1 MDPTGYYGSSGPSDK
16 SRGVALALAIVL
28 GVFGAH
34 RFYTGKI
41 GTGLLQLL
49 TLGGLGIW
57 YLYDVILIGA
67 GQFRDA
73 DGRRVRLWDPEAPDA
88 LRAGVPEEL
97 LDELHALRADVEE
110 LNERM
115 DFTERLLAQNRPET
129 LGPGGGGGGGKGG
142 GHASEFRSPR

>member
-1 MDPTGYYGSSGPSDK
+1 VDPTGPYGTYGSSGSSGPSDK

-41 GTGLLQLL
+41 GTALLQLV

-73 DGRRVRLWDPEAPDA
+73 DDRLVRLWDPQMPDA
-88 LRAGVPEEL
+88 LRSGVPEGV

-110 LNERM
+110 LAERM
-115 DFTERLLAQNRPET
+115 DFTERLLSQSRPET
-129 LGPGGGGGGGKGG
+129 LGPG
-142 GHASEFRSPR
+142 HVSEYRTPS

>member
-1 MDPTGYYGSSGPSDK
+1 MDPTGPYGSSGSSDK
-16 SRGVALALAIVL
+16 SRGVAMALAIVL

-73 DGRRVRLWDPEAPDA
+73 DGRRVRLWDPDGALSAHGGPGPGIPEA
-88 LRAGVPEEL
+88 V
-97 LDELHALRADVEE
+97 LDELHALRGDVEE

-129 LGPGGGGGGGKGG
+129 LGPG
-142 GHASEFRSPR
+142 RR